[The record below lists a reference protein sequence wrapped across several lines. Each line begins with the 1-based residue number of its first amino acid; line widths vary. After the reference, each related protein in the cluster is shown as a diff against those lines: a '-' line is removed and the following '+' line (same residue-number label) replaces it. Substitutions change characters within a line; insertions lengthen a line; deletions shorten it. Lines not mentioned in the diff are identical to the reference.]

1 MLVNYYYYF
10 FLFALTNFLVIVFH
24 CKRKRPAVISRK
36 RETRKERE
44 NERRVR
50 WILQSGHSTRH
61 TADPRRLHGTEE
73 FLRLPCQVC
82 YAGVVTK
89 AALGASGLTN
99 VCKQEEGPVL
109 GMVFLFE
116 EKAAT
121 EERWPGCAG
130 GPLHSCW
137 PGARSVHSRPRFLPA
152 RGGAAPSPKDTGR
165 RRRGLPA
172 LGRDRGPWVNPG
184 SMAPECV
191 LERPLPPPSTSNHSS
206 CWWGECRSPPPSPL
220 LALSATRPDTRGAAE
235 HPAPGLGIRS
245 RGNAQQEAVPF
256 LAPSFQPFSGQDRKD
271 GPNKEKPQ
279 RVWAFSRAHGL
290 DAIGTE
296 SIAHAK
302 EAGTWNGTKV

>member
-1 MLVNYYYYF
+1 M
-10 FLFALTNFLVIVFH
+10 IVFH

-89 AALGASGLTN
+89 AALGASGLAN

-191 LERPLPPPSTSNHSS
+191 LQRPLPPPSTSTIPRAGGGSAVL
-206 CWWGECRSPPPSPL
+206 PL
-220 LALSATRPDTRGAAE
+220 HLLCLLFLQHGQTHGAPQSTLLRASASAA
-235 HPAPGLGIRS
+235 GGTRS
-245 RGNAQQEAVPF
+245 RRQSPSWLLPSSPS
-256 LAPSFQPFSGQDRKD
+256 LARTGKMDRIRKNPKGSELSLEHTD
-271 GPNKEKPQ
+271 
-279 RVWAFSRAHGL
+279 
-290 DAIGTE
+290 
-296 SIAHAK
+296 
-302 EAGTWNGTKV
+302 